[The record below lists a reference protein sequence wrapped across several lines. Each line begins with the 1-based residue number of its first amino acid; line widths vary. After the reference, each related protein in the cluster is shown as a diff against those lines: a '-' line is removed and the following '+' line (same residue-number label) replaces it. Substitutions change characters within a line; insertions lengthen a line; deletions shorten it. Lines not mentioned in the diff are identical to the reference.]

1 MKIAIRLSCVVAA
14 ALAAGSATADNG
26 LSDFPGPLDG
36 VVDGPAGLPFDDG
49 WQFDEYAVD
58 GDPTGGAVF
67 YETLGGDAMAIAQT
81 FGFDVIEVYE
91 GSCVAEPTDGVGL
104 WDAYFLCSILNGA
117 DSCAGAELDEFLRD
131 PEGSGFAGGVLGSWF
146 GRAQYLGQLSERP
159 VSTIHGVKAHEF
171 ATGAGVTVAVL
182 DSGIDAS
189 HPLFND
195 PAGRVLPGRDFV
207 DLDDDPSEVA
217 GGGYGHGTT
226 VAGLVLLAAPDAHIL
241 PIRVLDAGG
250 VGTAGRI
257 AAGIRHAADAGAGV
271 INMSFGG
278 KGRSSTVHDAIVD
291 AVGRG
296 VVLVAAAGNVVRG
309 DPNQFPANDPDVIA
323 ATGSVGRR
331 GEVWAPSTR
340 LAGPYPQE
348 RWFRGRGTSFSC
360 ALVSGGVALAKQR
373 HPAVTKPEIVT
384 ALVPRPNGV
393 PRLDLK
399 RLAHVGDADAV
410 GLFFTER
417 VR

>member
-1 MKIAIRLSCVVAA
+1 MKIAIRLSCVAAA
-14 ALAAGSATADNG
+14 ALAAGSATAGNG
-26 LSDFPGPLDG
+26 LP
-36 VVDGPAGLPFDDG
+36 DGPAQPGGVFDGGMPLEPVDG
-49 WQFDEYAVD
+49 VEFGGYAID
-58 GDPTGGAVF
+58 GDPTGGAIF

-81 FGFDVIEVYE
+81 FGFEVTEVYE

-104 WDAYFLCSILNGA
+104 WDAYLLCSILNGA

-131 PEGSGFAGGVLGSWF
+131 PEGSQSNGLILPSSF
-146 GRAQYLGQLSERP
+146 GRTQYLAQLVERP
-159 VSTIHGVKAHEF
+159 VSTIHGPKAHAF

-182 DSGIDAS
+182 DTGIDGA

-195 PAGRVLPGRDFV
+195 PAGRVLPGHDFV
-207 DLDDDPSEVA
+207 DLDDDPREEA

-278 KGRSSTVHDAIVD
+278 RGRSAAVHDAIVD
-291 AVGRG
+291 AAGRG

-309 DPNQFPANDPDVIA
+309 DANQYPATDPDVIA

-331 GEVWAPSTR
+331 GEVWAPSVR
-340 LAGPYPQE
+340 LAGPYPQD

-360 ALVSGGVALAKQR
+360 ALVSGGVALAKQW

-393 PRLDLK
+393 PRLDLM

-417 VR
+417 AR